1 MKRSLSAW
9 APATL
14 AGLAPLALLALLA
27 LLAGCTTTHTV
38 PVPTS
43 PAATSP
49 AASPTAP
56 SPAAV
61 SPAAAAPSPGSATA
75 VVAAS
80 LAALKAGRA
89 VHVTISTTLPN
100 GSITYSDDVT
110 TDGGRQYITLSTGG
124 DVTVLYVGG
133 VGYVE
138 GNAQGLADFMEVP
151 PSQAQSLAGEWIAV
165 HPGQDLGASSYAD
178 IVDGITLSSVA
189 AEIALDAPLT
199 LTAPATVSGQRAIGV
214 QGGVPASEQLPASAR
229 ATLDVA
235 AAGSARCAR
244 RSSPA
249 AATRPPPP
257 SATGANPSRCRRRST
272 RPPRPPARPRWPES
286 QPARPDG
293 AGYRA
298 AAYRAAADDETMR

>member
-14 AGLAPLALLALLA
+14 AGLAALLAVLA
-27 LLAGCTTTHTV
+27 LLAGCTATHTV
-38 PVPTS
+38 PVPTA
-43 PAATSP
+43 PAPPRP
-49 AASPTAP
+49 AASPTARP
-56 SPAAV
+56 RRCYPAAV
-61 SPAAAAPSPGSATA
+61 TPAATAPSPGSATA

-100 GSITYSDDVT
+100 GSITYSDDAT

-151 PSQAQSLAGEWIAV
+151 LSQAQSLAGEWIAV

-189 AEIALDAPLT
+189 SEIALDAPLT

-235 AAGSARCAR
+235 AAGSRPLRETIVA
-244 RSSPA
+244 SGGYKTTTTFSDWGESVSLSP
-249 AATRPPPP
+249 PQH
-257 SATGANPSRCRRRST
+257 ST
-272 RPPRPPARPRWPES
+272 APVASPPAL
-286 QPARPDG
+286 A
-293 AGYRA
+293 
-298 AAYRAAADDETMR
+298 